1 MASRARKR
9 SLGWVGVA
17 LGVLM
22 AASCKRAATPA
33 PATGHT
39 GLTIVVTIPPLMWA
53 VEGLAPQGAEV
64 NLIVPPGASPH
75 GFELTPSQSA
85 LIVGADLV
93 VMVGLGMEPQVE
105 AALAAHAAD
114 RRRVVRF
121 EDVLRDDE
129 HLDAPH
135 DHDDGHEHVHG
146 GDPHMWLDPVL
157 MGRFVEMLGEE
168 IRSVS
173 GESGRPG
180 DISIRAGAMQGE
192 CAAIDSAYRE
202 GLARCVSKT
211 IVAQHNAYPYLAH
224 RYGLRVESVIHG
236 AGGGHGGEASPGEIA
251 SAVRAIKE
259 SGVRAVF
266 VERQMQDGSARRV
279 AEAAGVEV
287 LVLDPLGDGDWPEM
301 MRENL
306 GALVEGLGGSGG

>member
-1 MASRARKR
+1 
-9 SLGWVGVA
+9 
-17 LGVLM
+17 M

-33 PATGHT
+33 PATGT
-39 GLTIVVTIPPLMWA
+39 PGVRIVVTIPPLMWA

-64 NLIVPPGASPH
+64 NLIVPAGASPH
-75 GFELTPSQSA
+75 GYELTPSQSA
-85 LIVGADLV
+85 LIAGADIV

-105 AALAAHAAD
+105 AALAAHSQEN
-114 RRRVVRF
+114 RLVVRF
-121 EDVLRDDE
+121 EEVLGADE
-129 HLDAPH
+129 HLEDAH
-135 DHDDGHEHVHG
+135 DHGGDHDHGHG
-146 GDPHMWLDPVL
+146 GDPHAWLDPVL

-180 DISIRAGAMQGE
+180 EISSRAGELQGE

-211 IVAQHNAYPYLAH
+211 IVAQHNAYSYLAH
-224 RYGLRVESVIHG
+224 RYGLAVESVIHG

-251 SAVRAIKE
+251 SAVRAIKD

-306 GALVEGLGGSGG
+306 GALVEGLGGGGG